1 MSSATSS
8 LPSIEIREKAI
19 PTIKVGHYINM
30 AGGTRKFF
38 RYDVKPE
45 NLAKIQ
51 AAYESLLNIRDD
63 TSLNMI
69 VTLDSQKIEFYRDG
83 KFVKAEKL
91 TLDLDKGQLLNTL
104 SDVAKKELGDQYK
117 PSHTFVE
124 GLRGPV
130 KSDRQQFESVG
141 TKLKFIDSRLEKRR
155 KSIKSAKDFIEKEL
169 PDMVAKDTSL
179 DEAEVEDRVHK
190 ADKLMEKQKDKLESL
205 LHEIEYK
212 LTTYLDTDFL
222 GINEDSDYKKFSN
235 TDKPLLKRVDIAL
248 KMVVKKIEK
257 KEEELKQAIEEENS
271 DSITDLKQG
280 LTSYKKHLK
289 ELQTT
294 RNDIEGLLDFQ
305 KRVKNV
311 DKLAIFW
318 AAVYYKDGR
327 TSSESGFIA
336 PQQILGELGSQRSKL
351 REHISKGGDH
361 KVHGINIE
369 GERLWIHDTV
379 ALSIEDRDLY
389 KRYCATYN
397 VPLSAPSIEEYFVRL
412 SEKIENSN
420 IDEVEALSP
429 LKEHLLVPST
439 GNTISEHMRNRLK
452 ETLPLPPAGAEM
464 ETDLRWVNN

>member
-1 MSSATSS
+1 MS
-8 LPSIEIREKAI
+8 I
-19 PTIKVGHYINM
+19 PTIADALQVKEITTPTIEVGYYVNLT
-30 AGGTRKFF
+30 GGRTQFIK
-38 RYDVKPE
+38 Y
-45 NLAKIQ
+45 NLKQESLEKIQ
-51 AAYESLLNIRDD
+51 KAYEDLYVKYNGSLDMR
-63 TSLNMI
+63 
-69 VTLDSQKIEFYRDG
+69 VKLDSQKVEFYDEQGNFRG
-83 KFVKAEKL
+83 VEKL
-91 TLDLDKGQLLNTL
+91 DISSNEGQLLNTL

-117 PSHTFVE
+117 PSPHTFLE

-141 TKLKFIDSRLEKRR
+141 TKLNFIDSRLEKRR

-369 GERLWIHDTV
+369 KERLWIHDTV

-397 VPLSAPSIEEYFVRL
+397 VPLSAPSLEEYFVRL
-412 SEKIENSN
+412 SEKFENGN

>member
-1 MSSATSS
+1 MSSVTSS
-8 LPSIEIREKAI
+8 LPSIEIREKTI

-51 AAYESLLNIRDD
+51 AAYENLLNIYDE

-91 TLDLDKGQLLNTL
+91 TLASDKGRLLNTL

-117 PSHTFVE
+117 PSSHTFVE

-169 PDMVAKDTSL
+169 PDMLSKDTSL
-179 DEAEVEDRVHK
+179 DGAEVEKRVHK
-190 ADKLMEKQKDKLESL
+190 ADKLMEKQKNKLESL
-205 LHEIEYK
+205 LHEIEND
-212 LTTYLDTDFL
+212 LTTYLDIDFPF
-222 GINEDSDYKKFSN
+222 INLDKGYMKFLDKN
-235 TDKPLLKRVDIAL
+235 KPLLKRVDIAL

-257 KEEELKQAIEEENS
+257 KEEELKQAIENS
-271 DSITDLKQG
+271 QLTVANLRG
-280 LTSYKKHLK
+280 EVTSYKKHLK
-289 ELQTT
+289 ELQRT
-294 RNDIEGLLDFQ
+294 RNDIEGLVDFQ

-327 TSSESGFIA
+327 TSGENGFIA

-412 SEKIENSN
+412 SEKFENGN

-464 ETDLRWVNN
+464 EMDLDLR